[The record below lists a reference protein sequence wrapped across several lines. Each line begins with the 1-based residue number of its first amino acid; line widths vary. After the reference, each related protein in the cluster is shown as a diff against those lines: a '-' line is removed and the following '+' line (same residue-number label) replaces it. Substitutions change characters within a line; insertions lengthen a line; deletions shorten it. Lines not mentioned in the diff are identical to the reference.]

1 MAADPNLLPC
11 LVAEHVVI
19 DERGCAAV
27 LQQRNR
33 EALRKFVCRV
43 LGSYGAG
50 AGLDDVKALTDRVA
64 EAWSPTKAGSSAKAW
79 GVLLS
84 GVFEQV
90 YLQEMRHIIGRIL
103 RAAGSQVEDSRLH
116 VTAAKT
122 LKVVAAEEGLAM
134 DPTAKW
140 LPDGSST
147 LEWKLWL
154 KTQGSPQAG
163 AVATYPH
170 AHYQHMPMWKPRIL
184 VWRAVRGD

>member
-1 MAADPNLLPC
+1 MLWG
-11 LVAEHVVI
+11 E
-19 DERGCAAV
+19 V
-27 LQQRNR
+27 L
-33 EALRKFVCRV
+33 
-43 LGSYGAG
+43 
-50 AGLDDVKALTDRVA
+50 
-64 EAWSPTKAGSSAKAW
+64 
-79 GVLLS
+79 
-84 GVFEQV
+84 EQV

-154 KTQGSPQAG
+154 KTQCSPQAG

-170 AHYQHMPMWKPRIL
+170 AHYQHMPCGNPQSIALRTPRDEMEDL
-184 VWRAVRGD
+184 TAAFRATKLCLLCQAPSSSKA